1 MIATVHRQ
9 ALDMFASTASA
20 PASAPNLLIVDDDA
34 GLRAEIGDYL
44 RQHGYGVHTAEN
56 AAAMEKVLAV
66 ESIQLIVLDVM
77 MPGEDGLSIC
87 RRLSEGDGPPIVI
100 MSAMGEEIDRIVGL
114 ELGADDYLAKP
125 CSPRELLAR
134 VRSVLRRGEDRPRK
148 SSGYSYEFSG
158 FHLDVV
164 RRQLYAPAGV
174 AVLLTEGE
182 FALLTSF
189 IEKPGQI
196 LTRDELIE
204 RARGSESEVFDRA
217 IDVQV
222 SRLRRKLSVAGQGE
236 IIRTIRGAGY
246 MFDAKVKRR

>member
-1 MIATVHRQ
+1 MRPIPN
-9 ALDMFASTASA
+9 TASA
-20 PASAPNLLIVDDDA
+20 PNILIVDDDA
-34 GLRAEIGDYL
+34 GLRNEIADYL
-44 RQHGYGVHTAEN
+44 VQHGYVMHTAEN
-56 AAAMEKVLAV
+56 AEAMERVLRAQ
-66 ESIQLIVLDVM
+66 SIQLIVLDVM
-77 MPGEDGLSIC
+77 MPGEGGLSIC
-87 RRLSEGDGPPIVI
+87 RRLSEAGGPPIVI

-114 ELGADDYLAKP
+114 ELGADDYLPKP

-134 VRSVLRRGEDRPRK
+134 IRSVLRRGEERPGRAQT
-148 SSGYSYEFSG
+148 GYSYEFAG

-164 RRQLYAPAGV
+164 RRQLHAPSGV

-189 IEKPGQI
+189 IERPGQI

-204 RARGSESEVFDRA
+204 RARGDESEVFDRA

-222 SRLRRKLSVAGQGE
+222 SRLRRKLSGAGEAE

-246 MFDAKVKRR
+246 MFDAKVRRT

>member
-1 MIATVHRQ
+1 MRP
-9 ALDMFASTASA
+9 LPSA
-20 PASAPNLLIVDDDA
+20 APSPNILIVDDDQ
-34 GLRAEIGDYL
+34 GLRSEVAAYL
-44 RQHGYGVHTAEN
+44 SKHGYTVHTAEN
-56 AAAMEKVLAV
+56 AEAMEQALRAN
-66 ESIQLIVLDVM
+66 SIQLIVLDVM

-87 RRLSEGDGPPIVI
+87 RRLSESDGPPIVI

-114 ELGADDYLAKP
+114 ELGADDYLPKP

-134 VRSVLRRGEDRPRK
+134 IRSVLRRGEERPQK
-148 SSGYSYEFSG
+148 ATGYSYEFAG

-164 RRQLYAPAGV
+164 RRQLYAPRGV

-182 FALLTSF
+182 FSLLTSF
-189 IEKPGQI
+189 IERPGQI

-204 RARGSESEVFDRA
+204 RARGSDSEVFDRA

-222 SRLRRKLSVAGQGE
+222 SRLRRKLSSAGHGE

-246 MFDAKVKRR
+246 MFDAKVRRT

>member
-1 MIATVHRQ
+1 MRP
-9 ALDMFASTASA
+9 LPA
-20 PASAPNLLIVDDDA
+20 PAPMPNILIVDDDP
-34 GLRAEIGDYL
+34 GLRTEIADYL
-44 RQHGYGVHTAEN
+44 SKHGYAVHTAEN
-56 AAAMEKVLAV
+56 AEAMDQALRANA
-66 ESIQLIVLDVM
+66 IQLIELDVM

-114 ELGADDYLAKP
+114 ELGADDYLPKP

-134 VRSVLRRGEDRPRK
+134 IRSVLRRGEDRPHT
-148 SSGYSYEFSG
+148 STGYSYEFAG

-164 RRQLYAPAGV
+164 RRQLYAPQGV

-182 FALLTSF
+182 FSLLTSF
-189 IEKPGQI
+189 IERPGQI

-204 RARGSESEVFDRA
+204 RARGSDSEVFDRA

-222 SRLRRKLSVAGQGE
+222 SRLRRKLSSAGQGE

-246 MFDAKVKRR
+246 MFDAKVRRT